1 MIETNASPELRSVS
15 ANSWVTVGED
25 KCVLNILTV
34 GTLKLELSTED
45 GIWRGTLTRESTINN
60 NNNDNTPAI
69 DKNNKQRRVFFRPT
83 PLPLTADT
91 RSMAIR
97 AADTWIKQNIS
108 RNQQF
113 MASRIASFRKHP
125 ATEAQIKILKRH
137 KVESKQ
143 KLTKGQAMDLITRLK
158 LGQRKI
164 WHQERKKRLEYQ
176 KQQERAILR
185 RKK

>member
-97 AADTWIKQNIS
+97 AADTWIKQNI
-108 RNQQF
+108 
-113 MASRIASFRKHP
+113 
-125 ATEAQIKILKRH
+125 
-137 KVESKQ
+137 
-143 KLTKGQAMDLITRLK
+143 
-158 LGQRKI
+158 
-164 WHQERKKRLEYQ
+164 
-176 KQQERAILR
+176 
-185 RKK
+185 